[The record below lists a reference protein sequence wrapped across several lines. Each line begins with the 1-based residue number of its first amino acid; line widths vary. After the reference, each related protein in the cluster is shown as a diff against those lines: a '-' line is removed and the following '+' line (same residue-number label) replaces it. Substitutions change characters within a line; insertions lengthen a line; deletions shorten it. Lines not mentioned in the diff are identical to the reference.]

1 MKVRWRSVQ
10 GFAASALA
18 LTLAGC
24 GLWGSKE
31 TGTLSADRPTARGTT
46 SERAA
51 APEVRG
57 GGKVALPVPGT
68 LAVFVDPKV
77 FTTRT
82 VSSYGIDERVFNER
96 TMIEKAAIASFQ
108 RVYAQVGPYQEDTDT
123 AATLSVTGDSYYNP
137 IMRTYYVNIRAS
149 MYIGD
154 AADSIGTYKAKAEYD
169 GAMNDPDAFLRA
181 YRKATDNIASQIVA
195 SPEFADAVR
204 GVR

>member
-1 MKVRWRSVQ
+1 MKVRWRSVR
-10 GFAASALA
+10 GLAASVLA
-18 LTLAGC
+18 LSLAGC

-31 TGTLSADRPTARGTT
+31 AGTLSADRPTARGTT
-46 SERAA
+46 GQRAA
-51 APEVRG
+51 APEARG
-57 GGKVALPVPGT
+57 GNVALPVPGT

-96 TMIEKAAIASFQ
+96 SMIEKAAIASFQ
-108 RVYAQVGPYQEDTDT
+108 RVYAQVGPYQEDKDT
-123 AATLSVTGDSYYNP
+123 EATLSVTGDSYYNP

-154 AADSIGTYKAKAEYD
+154 AADAIGTYKAKAEYD

-181 YRKATDNIASQIVA
+181 YRKATDNIANQIVS
-195 SPEFADAVR
+195 SPEFAEAVR